1 MMSGRSNLW
10 AQGYPTEMPT
20 LSLVDPLLLSST
32 QVHTLTKLVQD
43 FAKQKKGTAML
54 FDVSPRYGSGCGIG

>member
-1 MMSGRSNLW
+1 MESDVFV
-10 AQGYPTEMPT
+10 QGYPTEMPN
-20 LSLVDPLLLSST
+20 LSLIDPLLLSST

-54 FDVSPRYGSGCGIG
+54 FDVSLLYCGFPDVV